1 MWYYNYYVA
10 IIILSIIYFL
20 ISNQNINILIAIII
34 ILILSYLY
42 FNKINNYNND
52 NKLTDE
58 NIITAIN
65 KDIKERQYLSNEN
78 YFLKKFPNEI
88 KYLHKD
94 KELFNIIINI
104 RFIKRYDASKYSNI
118 VFYVD
123 KLYKIYMFIL
133 ADRYDI
139 KKYFNTFLL
148 LRNTIIKEMY
158 SIYIILPMKM
168 KYYYGFNS
176 FDEINKSIK
185 LFIDYSRK
193 MITILFASLAILVA
207 DSSKVRCEPIK
218 SMQVTSDSTLC
229 DTST

>member
-1 MWYYNYYVA
+1 MWFYNYYVA

-65 KDIKERQYLSNEN
+65 KDIKERQYLSDEN

-185 LFIDYSRK
+185 LFIEYSRK
-193 MITILFASLAILVA
+193 MITILERYGFQEKEIFYLD
-207 DSSKVRCEPIK
+207 DSKYKPYENNNINEVY
-218 SMQVTSDSTLC
+218 
-229 DTST
+229 

>member
-10 IIILSIIYFL
+10 ILILAIIFFL
-20 ISNQNINILIAIII
+20 ISKQNISILITIII
-34 ILILSYLY
+34 IFIISYFY
-42 FNKINNYNND
+42 FNKINDYNDNNKLNEKNIIASINND
-52 NKLTDE
+52 
-58 NIITAIN
+58 I
-65 KDIKERQYLSNEN
+65 KDRQYLSDEN

-104 RFIKRYDASKYSNI
+104 RFIKHYDASKYSNI

-193 MITILFASLAILVA
+193 MITILERYGFQEKEIFYLD
-207 DSSKVRCEPIK
+207 DSKYKPYENNNINEVY
-218 SMQVTSDSTLC
+218 
-229 DTST
+229 

>member
-1 MWYYNYYVA
+1 MWFYNYYVA

-65 KDIKERQYLSNEN
+65 KDIKERQYLSDEN

-158 SIYIILPMKM
+158 SIYIILPIKM

-176 FDEINKSIK
+176 FDEIKKSINN
-185 LFIDYSRK
+185 FIIYSRK
-193 MITILFASLAILVA
+193 MITILERYGFQEKEIFYLD
-207 DSSKVRCEPIK
+207 DSKYKPYENNNINEVY
-218 SMQVTSDSTLC
+218 
-229 DTST
+229 